1 MSSRCTGNCSAGRIP
16 QEWCFTKKLHNRLV
30 MLISYEGFSVS
41 NAEFA
46 KGGSEAGSVYSV
58 GGLEKELIDGF
69 CNKRRHPSCVPTS
82 WCQRLQSWHG
92 QHVLVDLFEMQS
104 LLGMIILLFSNPSD
118 ASFPLARYELSKETR
133 EFFQNQGKFKAGLQA
148 TILASIFELDLL
160 AKFNLIHHLRIG
172 LIYEALLDLVFSP
185 RDPQVRRL
193 LCWFMHVSTNYKFHS
208 ERKHFLKF

>member
-16 QEWCFTKKLHNRLV
+16 QEWCFTKKLHNTLV

-41 NAEFA
+41 KAEFA

-92 QHVLVDLFEMQS
+92 QHVLVGLRC
-104 LLGMIILLFSNPSD
+104 NHC
-118 ASFPLARYELSKETR
+118 LA
-133 EFFQNQGKFKAGLQA
+133 
-148 TILASIFELDLL
+148 
-160 AKFNLIHHLRIG
+160 
-172 LIYEALLDLVFSP
+172 
-185 RDPQVRRL
+185 
-193 LCWFMHVSTNYKFHS
+193 
-208 ERKHFLKF
+208 